1 MKVEG
6 CKEERA
12 NDVVK
17 PNPMEANICERG
29 IYYVLGIMLS
39 RHFIH
44 HLFNTC
50 KNSRTK
56 KC

>member
-1 MKVEG
+1 MKLEG
-6 CKEERA
+6 CKGERA
-12 NDVVK
+12 NSIVK
-17 PNPMEANICERG
+17 PNPMEASIRERG

-50 KNSRTK
+50 NNFRTK
-56 KC
+56 RS

>member
-1 MKVEG
+1 MKLEG

-17 PNPMEANICERG
+17 PNPMEASICERG

-39 RHFIH
+39 RHSIHSFI
-44 HLFNTC
+44 
-50 KNSRTK
+50 
-56 KC
+56 